1 MAKKRATRPKA
12 KRQIVG
18 AGDLLPVGYEEFLG
32 ELKDR
37 IRTARLRA
45 SLAANRELIELYW
58 HIGRSVVEKQKT
70 SGWGNAV
77 IAHLGDDLQK
87 AFPGES
93 GFSRTNVYRMRALFL
108 AYQGAEKIVPQLVG
122 QISETGLPL
131 AVAELPWGQNV
142 VLLEQI
148 KDLRERLW
156 YARATFEH
164 GWSRA
169 VLIHWIESD
178 LYKRQGRALT
188 NFEKTLPAVQ
198 SDLARETLKDPY
210 KFSFLTIAED
220 AEERELEQGLVAHI
234 RQFLIELGAG
244 FAFLGQQYRLEV
256 GGEDYYIDLLFYHV
270 KFRCYIVIDLK
281 GTSFKPEYA
290 GKMNFYLSAVDDL
303 LRHPDD
309 QPSIGI
315 ILCKTK
321 NEVVAE
327 YALRDLAKPV
337 GISSYVTKL
346 VESLP
351 LRLRGKL
358 PSPQALEAE
367 LKRDNIPEG
376 E

>member
-1 MAKKRATRPKA
+1 MAKKRGTRPKA
-12 KRQIVG
+12 KRQIVR
-18 AGDLLPVGYEEFLG
+18 AGDLLPEGYEEFLG
-32 ELKDR
+32 ELKER
-37 IRTARLRA
+37 IRSARLRA

-142 VLLEQI
+142 VLIEQI
-148 KDLRERLW
+148 KDLREQLW

-169 VLIHWIESD
+169 VLVHWIESD
-178 LYKRQGRALT
+178 LYKRQGKAQT
-188 NFEKTLPAVQ
+188 NFEKTLPALQ

-220 AEERELEQGLVAHI
+220 AEERELERGLVAHI
-234 RQFLIELGAG
+234 RQFLIE
-244 FAFLGQQYRLEV
+244 
-256 GGEDYYIDLLFYHV
+256 
-270 KFRCYIVIDLK
+270 
-281 GTSFKPEYA
+281 
-290 GKMNFYLSAVDDL
+290 YL
-303 LRHPDD
+303 P
-309 QPSIGI
+309 
-315 ILCKTK
+315 
-321 NEVVAE
+321 
-327 YALRDLAKPV
+327 
-337 GISSYVTKL
+337 
-346 VESLP
+346 
-351 LRLRGKL
+351 RG
-358 PSPQALEAE
+358 P
-367 LKRDNIPEG
+367 G
-376 E
+376 